1 MSTNEESEK
10 KTNNTQETNDIVLE
24 LQLGDVIKITN
35 PLNENLN
42 DKIFIIDYI
51 DNSKAYLIDTD
62 SLDKIKVK
70 ITEDGTFGDG
80 NITKIAILSRSDTA
94 SYARQNDL
102 LPGKWINIYFDG
114 DFPVIITG
122 EISNLEEDMIE
133 VKTIDGD
140 ILYINFDYKGIP
152 EDLPIETIEIR
163 ERPTEPKKP
172 EMEEGEDNEQEEELD
187 LNIPNNDGI
196 GITICPK

>member
-10 KTNNTQETNDIVLE
+10 KTNNTQESNDIVLE
-24 LQLGDVIKITN
+24 LQLGDVIQITN

-51 DNSKAYLIDTD
+51 DNSKAYLINTD
-62 SLDKIKVK
+62 SLDRIKIK
-70 ITEDGTFGDG
+70 ISEDGTFGDG

-94 SYARQNDL
+94 SYAKQNDL
-102 LPGKWINIYFDG
+102 LPGKWINIYFEG

-122 EISNLEEDMIE
+122 EITNLEEDMIE

-140 ILYINFDYKGIP
+140 VLYINFDYKGIP
-152 EDLPIETIEIR
+152 EDLPINTI
-163 ERPTEPKKP
+163 
-172 EMEEGEDNEQEEELD
+172 
-187 LNIPNNDGI
+187 
-196 GITICPK
+196 